1 MKRIRN
7 ILKNKDYK
15 ALIENIVSLGVLQ
28 FVNLVLPL
36 LVLPYMLRTV
46 GFEKYGIIVV
56 AASLVMYFQSLTDY
70 SFAITATRD
79 VAVFRDSKK
88 KLDLIFSKVMSIKFF
103 FLFLSLIIIAIFSFL
118 VPKFFEYRYII
129 YFSMLMLV
137 GNVLFPDWYF
147 QGIEKMK
154 YITMI
159 NAFVKVLFTVLVFVF
174 IKNENDYWIYP
185 LLQSLGYIVAGLV
198 GLFIVIRKHNIKFY
212 VIGWRRIRRAIQVNF
227 PVFINQFMPV
237 LYNNTSSFLLGMM
250 ISNSAA
256 GLFDSLKKVV
266 DMAIMLIG
274 VISRA
279 FFPFLNRQKHFFL
292 KYRKM
297 MLSLGVLMVIL
308 ILLFSKL
315 IFRCLSITYVNS
327 FWILL
332 TLSLGIIG
340 IAMYNIY
347 GTNYLIIK
355 RKDKLVMKNTFLVS
369 VVGFV
374 LSFPLIYS
382 FEIMG
387 GALSLSF
394 SRFFLGVGV
403 VYLYHKLKKKNENS
417 YTS

>member
-15 ALIENIVSLGVLQ
+15 ALIENIISLGVLQ
-28 FVNLVLPL
+28 FVNLFLPL

-56 AASLVMYFQSLTDY
+56 AASLVMYFQALTDY

-279 FFPFLNRQKHFFL
+279 FFPFLNRQNHFFL

-308 ILLFSKL
+308 ILFFSKL

-403 VYLYHKLKKKNENS
+403 VYLYHKLKKKNCKI
-417 YTS
+417 

>member
-185 LLQSLGYIVAGLV
+185 LLQSLGYIIAGLV

-212 VIGWRRIRRAIQVNF
+212 VIGWRRVRRTIQVNF

-250 ISNSAA
+250 VSNSAA
-256 GLFDSLKKVV
+256 GLFNSLKKVV
-266 DMAIMLIG
+266 DMAIMLIE
-274 VISRA
+274 VTSRA

-417 YTS
+417 YTL

>member
-185 LLQSLGYIVAGLV
+185 LLQSLGYIIAGLV

-212 VIGWRRIRRAIQVNF
+212 VIGWRRVRRTIQVNF

-250 ISNSAA
+250 VSNSAA

-403 VYLYHKLKKKNENS
+403 VYLYHKLKKKNCKI
-417 YTS
+417 

>member
-185 LLQSLGYIVAGLV
+185 LLQSLGYIIAGLV

-212 VIGWRRIRRAIQVNF
+212 VIGWRRVRRTIQVNF

-250 ISNSAA
+250 VSNSAA
-256 GLFDSLKKVV
+256 GLFNSLKKVV
-266 DMAIMLIG
+266 DMAIMLIE

-417 YTS
+417 YTL